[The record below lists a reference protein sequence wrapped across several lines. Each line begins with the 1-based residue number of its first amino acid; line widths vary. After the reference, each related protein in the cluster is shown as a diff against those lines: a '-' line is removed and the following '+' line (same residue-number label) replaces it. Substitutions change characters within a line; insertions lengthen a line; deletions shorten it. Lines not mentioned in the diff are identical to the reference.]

1 MFSGYLRCSA
11 LCIDVGLDSS
21 LKGLGVG
28 AHNLSNLVA
37 ALEKQEGRHGA
48 DAEFLCNFWD
58 FVDVDLEEA
67 CRGVL
72 VGEPG
77 NLLEPRLAA

>member
-1 MFSGYLRCSA
+1 VFPRLLRCSD
-11 LCIDVGLDSS
+11 LCINVGLDSS
-21 LKGLGVG
+21 LEGLGVG

-48 DAEFLCNFWD
+48 DAEFLCNFRD

-77 NLLEPRLAA
+77 SLLEPRLAA